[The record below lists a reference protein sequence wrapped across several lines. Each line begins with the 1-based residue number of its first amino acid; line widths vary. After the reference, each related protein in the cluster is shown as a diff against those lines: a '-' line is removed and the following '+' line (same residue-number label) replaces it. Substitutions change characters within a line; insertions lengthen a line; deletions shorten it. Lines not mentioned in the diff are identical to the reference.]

1 MSLKFA
7 FLVKYMLGL
16 QFWVCVGK
24 FGEKKNSLN
33 LLEMPL
39 VGREAESIATCQQVG
54 LLEVKVSRTGWVP
67 FGKSYLFG

>member
-39 VGREAESIATCQQVG
+39 VGREAESIAT
-54 LLEVKVSRTGWVP
+54 
-67 FGKSYLFG
+67 